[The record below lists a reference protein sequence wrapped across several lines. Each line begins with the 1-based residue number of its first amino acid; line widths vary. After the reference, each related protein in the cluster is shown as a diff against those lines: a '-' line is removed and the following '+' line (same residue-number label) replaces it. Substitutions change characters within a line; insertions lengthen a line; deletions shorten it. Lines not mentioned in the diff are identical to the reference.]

1 MFYLKAAESLG
12 YLLLLHEVPEIRI
25 VLWLL
30 LVSSKWVP
38 LLSMSGTALSH
49 CVSRFTLN
57 QDFCQ
62 NSELGLHF
70 TGGKWFYVLQP
81 CGGYYGN
88 IISRLTVIHSVLIIS
103 NNGLGLRRHKH
114 RLDWP
119 WLFAVNSSYL
129 TAHCTAQAC
138 LTLVTTETSPATNSF
153 KFTKKWFKNF
163 TRWTVHYHVWCNY
176 KIKMKQISVGGPLSS
191 FLHWHNGHKHGH
203 KKRWFHDAT
212 VSFYA
217 W

>member
-153 KFTKKWFKNF
+153 KITKKWFK
-163 TRWTVHYHVWCNY
+163 TTE
-176 KIKMKQISVGGPLSS
+176 
-191 FLHWHNGHKHGH
+191 
-203 KKRWFHDAT
+203 
-212 VSFYA
+212 FYTLDCA
-217 W
+217 LPCLM